1 MLFRSPSD
9 MNAAYLWAQLE
20 IADEINNHR
29 LELWNKYYEK
39 LKILEEKGLIEL
51 PVIPNECEHNAHMFY
66 IKTKDLEERTKL
78 IQHLKENEIM
88 AVFHYIP
95 LHSAPA
101 GRKFGRFDGA
111 DEVTTAYSE
120 RLVRLPLFYGLS
132 ESDQNKVID
141 AVCEFYSGR

>member
-1 MLFRSPSD
+1 MILPDSQKNKRTGLHPKLFVRK
-9 MNAAYLWAQLE
+9 
-20 IADEINNHR
+20 
-29 LELWNKYYEK
+29 KYYEK

-95 LHSAPA
+95 LHTAPA
-101 GRKFGRFDGA
+101 GEKFGEFSGEDKY
-111 DEVTTAYSE
+111 TTVESE
-120 RLVRLPLFYGLS
+120 RLLRLPMYYSLDAGTVEMICDKVLDFYG
-132 ESDQNKVID
+132 E
-141 AVCEFYSGR
+141 